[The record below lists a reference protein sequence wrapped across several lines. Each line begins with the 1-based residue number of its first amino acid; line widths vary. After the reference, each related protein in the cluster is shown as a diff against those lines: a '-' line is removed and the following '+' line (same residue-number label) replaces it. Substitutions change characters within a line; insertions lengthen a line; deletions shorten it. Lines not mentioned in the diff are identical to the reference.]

1 MRREGDLWWEE
12 EGKRDG
18 RRGRG
23 EEKGGK
29 KRRKE
34 GGKIWW
40 VVVEVLVDL
49 GWLVGF
55 ARFCCG
61 FGDWSSV
68 SSFKLVS
75 PVGSTMAGRNAAVH
89 PLDIGATVTGLSS
102 KIRLSG
108 WGWWRI
114 EGGGSG

>member
-1 MRREGDLWWEE
+1 MEGEERERRRGGREE
-12 EGKRDG
+12 EK
-18 RRGRG
+18 
-23 EEKGGK
+23 KGGK
-29 KRRKE
+29 F
-34 GGKIWW
+34 GGWW
-40 VVVEVLVDL
+40 LKCWLTWV
-49 GWLVGF
+49 GWLDF

-61 FGDWSSV
+61 LEGWSFV